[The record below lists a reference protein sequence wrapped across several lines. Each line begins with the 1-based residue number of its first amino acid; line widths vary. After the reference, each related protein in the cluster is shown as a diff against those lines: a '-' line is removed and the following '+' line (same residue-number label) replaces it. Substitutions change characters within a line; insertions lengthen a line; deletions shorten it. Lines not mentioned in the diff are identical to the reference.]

1 MTDTAA
7 IFIVP
12 HRYGAQPL
20 WFYAAIAESES
31 VEDIVDLKRLL
42 PEAWGG
48 KFKEHL
54 LPRSFLEA
62 SDWELDEPHD
72 GIALLE
78 SDQGEADPM
87 YFGPGHKITHCGV
100 MVWKQGNTYRYFH
113 CRECAIKVLSWVNM
127 EQEAW
132 QRKLN

>member
-1 MTDTAA
+1 MSA

-12 HRYGAQPL
+12 CEYTPNELR
-20 WFYAAIAESES
+20 FYAAIAENETG
-31 VEDIVDLKRLL
+31 EDIVDLKRLL
-42 PEAWGG
+42 PEVWGG
-48 KFKEHL
+48 KFEEHL

-62 SDWELDEPHD
+62 NDWKLDEPHD
-72 GIALLE
+72 ALAMLE
-78 SDQGEADPM
+78 SDQGKGDPM
-87 YFGPGHKITHCGV
+87 YFGPGHGIAHCGV

-113 CRECAIKVLSWVNM
+113 CRDCAIKVLAWVNN